1 MESPAN
7 GVVESLSEVQN
18 SVSVA
23 QQHDP
28 PSTSETPHPTWPP
41 LRPSRNHIYELNC
54 STVGGFDV
62 PLITP
67 VPICSETWFYVA
79 EVLLA
84 LEYLLLLGITYRDL
98 KPENVLVREDG
109 HIMLSDFDLSLRCTV
124 SPTLIKSSISILETK
139 TSGYCIQP
147 SCAEPTCSMQPDCIQ
162 PACFSPRFLS
172 SKSKKGKKYKPK
184 NDMHHQV
191 TPLPELI
198 AKLNQ
203 CRPRG
208 SEALPAGI
216 VSSTSSFESYISIIK
231 SEGLKISQP
240 ALDPQLS
247 ERSCCGDFT
256 TSSGLELG
264 FDFLGIQIERR
275 TYKIGGCD
283 LSSTAPPCTRL
294 IEMMAPVFSRAA
306 WHCVWYMI

>member
-28 PSTSETPHPTWPP
+28 PSTSGTPHPTRPP

-54 STVGGFDV
+54 STVGVFDV

-84 LEYLLLLGITYRDL
+84 LEYLLLIGIIYRDL

-109 HIMLSDFDLSLRCTV
+109 HIMLSDFNLSL
-124 SPTLIKSSISILETK
+124 
-139 TSGYCIQP
+139 
-147 SCAEPTCSMQPDCIQ
+147 
-162 PACFSPRFLS
+162 
-172 SKSKKGKKYKPK
+172 
-184 NDMHHQV
+184 
-191 TPLPELI
+191 
-198 AKLNQ
+198 
-203 CRPRG
+203 
-208 SEALPAGI
+208 
-216 VSSTSSFESYISIIK
+216 SYISIIK
-231 SEGLKISQP
+231 SEGLEISQP

-247 ERSCCGDFT
+247 
-256 TSSGLELG
+256 
-264 FDFLGIQIERR
+264 ERR

-283 LSSTAPPCTRL
+283 LSSTTPPCTRW

-306 WHCVWYMI
+306 WHCVWYMIQWIEMMAPGLGICNSRMVACLESSLA